1 MTGVTKPFM
10 KTYSDSIRNAFIL
23 MTVCLFL
30 GGYAS
35 SQAIGANPQPRR
47 TTVAGP
53 GFVQPGNAAARL
65 VVWRIADLGNFVWVD
80 LYVDGVAVANIGYG
94 GTYEGLLP
102 PGRHVLSVLPTPNP
116 KWPTPW
122 AMILDVRSG
131 QTYAFTAMGDSG
143 NLILQPPGAPE
154 FPRGR

>member
-1 MTGVTKPFM
+1 MTGITRPFV
-10 KTYSDSIRNAFIL
+10 KTYSDSIRNALIL
-23 MTVCLFL
+23 MTACLFL
-30 GGYAS
+30 GGLAS

-53 GFVQPGNAAARL
+53 GFVQPGNGAARL

-94 GTYEGLLP
+94 ETYEGLLP
-102 PGRHVLSVLPTPNP
+102 PGRHALSVLPTPAP

-143 NLILQPPGAPE
+143 NLILQPPGEPE